1 LVDKYEEDWQTKT
14 LKNILLNKIPE
25 EQMEN
30 LIQIT
35 QENKINESL
44 EFVIQK
50 NYNLKGI
57 YCINVD

>member
-1 LVDKYEEDWQTKT
+1 MVDKYEEDWQTKT

-44 EFVIQK
+44 EFVIEK

>member
-1 LVDKYEEDWQTKT
+1 MVDKYEEDWQTKT

>member
-1 LVDKYEEDWQTKT
+1 
-14 LKNILLNKIPE
+14 
-25 EQMEN
+25 MEN

-57 YCINVD
+57 YCINVDKT